1 MNLQMMTA
9 ICCPIRCPV
18 SSPIR
23 LEMAG
28 NHFLPTMMV
37 SASPVAQE
45 LDVVSWEELAALA

>member
-28 NHFLPTMMV
+28 NHFLPTMMASV
-37 SASPVAQE
+37 SPVAQV
-45 LDVVSWEELAALA
+45 LDVASWEELEALA